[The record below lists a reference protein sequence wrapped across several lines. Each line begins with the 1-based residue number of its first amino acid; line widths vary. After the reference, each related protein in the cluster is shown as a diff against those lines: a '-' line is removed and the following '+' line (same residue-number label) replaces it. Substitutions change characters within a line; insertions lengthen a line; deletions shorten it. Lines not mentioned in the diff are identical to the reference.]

1 MERSR
6 KTPDMNFRPPHTPA
20 YTHVHPYTCKHKYT
34 HAYLIHIKTKLEM
47 PIFPIQGTRRPKKGV
62 KSSLI
67 EPMNLLG
74 FLRRTWVTKLYH

>member
-1 MERSR
+1 MKRVEKQLK
-6 KTPDMNFRPPHTPA
+6 KTSQIYPLTS
-20 YTHVHPYTCKHKYT
+20 THAHKYT